1 MSASGNRTEKLTIGI
16 AGVSLGQISRQIP
29 TDEPPPLAPNADLD
43 IIGKSVSRIDG
54 RAMVT
59 GTARY
64 TVDVRLPGMLFARIL
79 RSPHPHARI
88 LSIDTSAAE
97 RHADVRAV
105 HVLTEN
111 ARGARTSRVSAE
123 AALPTVRYVGAP
135 VAAIAATTRS
145 AADEAVHLIRVDYET
160 LPFVVDMDE
169 AQHPDA
175 PRVFEA
181 SERDSAAADPRLAA
195 QAANVFGPSTST
207 FFGGPRGDVTQ
218 GFREADVIVEGEFR
232 TQVQTHCCLEPHAI
246 VADWRAEGLTVY
258 ISTQNTIGVRDG
270 LAAAFGLAR
279 KKVRVI
285 TEFMGGGFGS
295 KLSVGEYG
303 YVAVELSRKVSAP
316 VALVFDRA
324 EEQEASGNRPATWQR
339 LRLGARRDGT
349 LTAISLLSY
358 GTAGVDL
365 GAGVGNIAQAMYEC
379 PNFEMA
385 QHDVFINAAPG
396 CAMRAPG
403 NVQGAFALEQL
414 VDELAEELGLD
425 PLAVRDRIDPSAVRR
440 EERRIG
446 AERFGWD
453 RRQAAGIDG
462 GPVKRGLGVAQAFW
476 PGIVQA
482 NAACEV
488 RLGRDGS
495 VELRSSVQDIGSG
508 IRTLLAQV
516 VAEELGL
523 RPEEIAVRIGDTD
536 FPPGPSSG
544 GSKTTGSITPAARKA
559 AYKVCQKLFAAA
571 APTLGVQ
578 PADLAT
584 RQGRVFPHN
593 NPSRGMSFRQAAGLL
608 GKEAVSAIAERGD
621 NYGGFR
627 LSSPMTIAREDLGG
641 VQFAEVAVDTET
653 GIVRVKR
660 VTAVHDCGRPMNPRQ
675 IESQIHGGILMGISF
690 GVFENRIIDHDSG
703 RMVNADLEQY
713 KLIGPRET
721 PAIEVVVLENYQAI
735 SATDASGI
743 AEPATIATAAAVANA
758 VYNAI
763 GVRMHELPMTP
774 AAVLAAL
781 GRVPGRN

>member
-1 MSASGNRTEKLTIGI
+1 MSGSGTRTEKFALGI
-16 AGVSLGQISRQIP
+16 AGVSLGQTSRQIP
-29 TDEPPPLAPNADLD
+29 ASEPPPLARNADLTV
-43 IIGKSVSRIDG
+43 IGKSIPRIGG

-59 GTARY
+59 GAARY

-97 RHADVRAV
+97 QHADVRAV
-105 HVLTEN
+105 HVVTEN
-111 ARGARTSRVSAE
+111 SRQAMRMGVGGPGT
-123 AALPTVRYVGAP
+123 LPMVRYVGASI
-135 VAAIAATTRS
+135 VAIAATTRS
-145 AADEAVHLIRVDYET
+145 SADEAIRLIKVNYEV

-169 AQHPDA
+169 ARQPHA

-181 SERDSAAADPRLAA
+181 ADSQSGSPVASRVTETG
-195 QAANVFGPSTST
+195 NVFGPTTST

-218 GFREADVIVEGEFR
+218 GFRAADLIIDGEFR

-258 ISTQNTIGVRDG
+258 ISTQDTVGVRND
-270 LAAAFGLAR
+270 LAAAFDVPR
-279 KKVRVI
+279 ERVRVVA
-285 TEFMGGGFGS
+285 EFMGGGFGS
-295 KLSVGEYG
+295 KLSVGDYG
-303 YVAVELSRKVSAP
+303 YIAVELSRKAGAP
-316 VALVFDRA
+316 VALVFDRS
-324 EEQEASGNRPATWQR
+324 EEQQAGGNRPGTWQR
-339 LRLGARRDGT
+339 LRIGARRDGT

-365 GAGVGNIAQAMYEC
+365 GAGVGNIAQAMYDC

-385 QHDVFINAAPG
+385 QHDVLMHAAPG
-396 CAMRAPG
+396 CPMRAPG
-403 NVQGAFALEQL
+403 NVQGAFALEQM
-414 VDELAEELGLD
+414 VDELADKLGLD
-425 PLAVRDRIDPSAVRR
+425 PLALRDQIDPSTVRR

-446 AERFGWD
+446 AERFGWG
-453 RRQAAGIDG
+453 RREPAGAEG
-462 GPVKRGLGVAQAFW
+462 GPVKRGVGVAQSFW

-482 NAACEV
+482 SAACEV
-488 RLGRDGS
+488 RLNRDGS

-523 RPEEIAVRIGDTD
+523 RPEDISVRIGDTD

-544 GSKTTGSITPAARKA
+544 GSKTAGSITPAARKA
-559 AYKVCQKLFAAA
+559 AYQVRQKLFAAA
-571 APTLGVQ
+571 APALGAQ
-578 PADLAT
+578 PADLAV
-584 RQGRVFPHN
+584 RQGRIFSRSS
-593 NPSRGMSFRQAAGLL
+593 PSRDISFR
-608 GKEAVSAIAERGD
+608 EASSFLDQDVVSAIAERGD

-627 LSSPMTIAREDLGG
+627 LSSPMNIAREDLGG

-653 GIVRVKR
+653 GSVRVER

-675 IESQIHGGILMGISF
+675 IESQIHGGIIMGISF
-690 GVFENRIIDHDSG
+690 ALFENRLLDHATG

-713 KLIGPRET
+713 KLAGPHET

-735 SATDASGI
+735 SATDACGI

-763 GVRMHELPMTP
+763 GVRVHELPMTP
-774 AAVLAAL
+774 AAVLAVL
-781 GRVPGRN
+781 GRVPARN